1 MLHHISRHFYAKV
14 KVWTNVKNEPVQWS
28 GEILK
33 KEAERCWLQMRCWH
47 GDLFITKNRSK
58 RIWSEIDHEEI
69 CADMIMFMVLA
80 SDNVI
85 WSVREAP
92 NAPNNLF
99 MRLAVRS
106 VKWRKQNLTGAQFK
120 RVFYKQLLA
129 DGEDG
134 EDGDDD
140 GTMVYRM
147 TIRMRVMMTIDT
159 IFVDNQ
165 GWGGASSLPV
175 SASSPLFPSSIVWW
189 APFVFQLFYEVWY
202 CSSYC
207 LYPCVNSLSDPC
219 PIIVLQFVQSLSQ
232 SDSIC
237 FPKQL
242 KVCKKKYQSWNMEW
256 GVRWNWSLN
265 KSC

>member
-1 MLHHISRHFYAKV
+1 MKKSVQIWLCSWFWRVTMWYDLWERRPMHRTICLCGWQSGQLSGGNKIWLEPNLKEFF
-14 KVWTNVKNEPVQWS
+14 TNS
-28 GEILK
+28 FLK
-33 KEAERCWLQMRCWH
+33 
-47 GDLFITKNRSK
+47 
-58 RIWSEIDHEEI
+58 
-69 CADMIMFMVLA
+69 
-80 SDNVI
+80 
-85 WSVREAP
+85 
-92 NAPNNLF
+92 
-99 MRLAVRS
+99 
-106 VKWRKQNLTGAQFK
+106 
-120 RVFYKQLLA
+120 LLIA

-134 EDGDDD
+134 GVGDDH
-140 GTMVYRM
+140 GTMVFRM

-175 SASSPLFPSSIVWW
+175 SVSSPLFPSSIVWW

-242 KVCKKKYQSWNMEW
+242 KVCKKYQSWNMEW